1 MSDLPYEI
9 KSAPKD
15 VQDHYRKVL
24 AMGHGERWAEMVA
37 LQQAPATRGMDRS
50 LMEGRYDGSWLDKL
64 PKRQADR
71 IIREAKSAGI
81 STSGRF
87 YMSGLADKRGHLDP
101 MAWIDST
108 ADIKKVAKIRNL
120 EVNGI
125 VNVKAEPT
133 PPKRT
138 PLNPKLVEKLSK
150 DMMAID
156 SKLSKRDAVE
166 AVKSKHTPHWH
177 KK

>member
-1 MSDLPYEI
+1 
-9 KSAPKD
+9 
-15 VQDHYRKVL
+15 
-24 AMGHGERWAEMVA
+24 
-37 LQQAPATRGMDRS
+37 
-50 LMEGRYDGSWLDKL
+50 
-64 PKRQADR
+64 
-71 IIREAKSAGI
+71 
-81 STSGRF
+81 
-87 YMSGLADKRGHLDP
+87 MSGLADKRGHLDP